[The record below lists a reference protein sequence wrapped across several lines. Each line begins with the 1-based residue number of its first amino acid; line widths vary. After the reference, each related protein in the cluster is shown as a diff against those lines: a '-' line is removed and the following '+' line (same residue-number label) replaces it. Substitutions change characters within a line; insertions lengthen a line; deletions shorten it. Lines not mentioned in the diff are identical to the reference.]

1 MQSNQSA
8 TLNSVSPASFES
20 FDYALSVRKAAE
32 RKLGDSG
39 LTRSSHTLNRQKLVS
54 SVCSDVRNN
63 YPQLFNKRDDKGNI
77 IPESMRLPDEV
88 YTKCVEAVDTFI
100 DKAFDAFKN
109 APDELV
115 KVSTRFVHKAKLK
128 DVVLRHTIQRDEILC
143 LKERKLGITLFIGE
157 TERQLAKLNE
167 QKATWSEATA
177 ERVKKLEKRLVTE
190 NDTLAKLS
198 EEIAKQETLKTPA
211 Q

>member
-1 MQSNQSA
+1 MNNQNA
-8 TLNSVSPASFES
+8 TLQAVSPVSFDS

-32 RKLGDSG
+32 RKLGSNG
-39 LTRSSHTLNRQKLVS
+39 LTRASHTLNRQKLVS
-54 SVCSDVRNN
+54 SVCSDVRNT

-77 IPESMRLPDEV
+77 IPESLRLPEEV
-88 YTKCVEAVDTFI
+88 YAKCVAAVDEFI
-100 DKAFDAFKN
+100 DKAFDAFKQ

-115 KVSTRFVHKAKLK
+115 KVSTRFVHKAKQK

-167 QKATWSEATA
+167 QKSTWSEATV
-177 ERVKKLEKRLVTE
+177 ERVKKLEKRLIAE
-190 NDTLAKLS
+190 NETLAKLS
-198 EEIAKQETLKTPA
+198 EEIAKQETLKS
-211 Q
+211 